1 MQTDR
6 REAVEECSSSQE
18 HESDSSGGSGD
29 SGGIFLILLV
39 GQTRYRSSNI
49 TKSAPQPISP
59 EVTICLN
66 LESYLHGR
74 TLCLICFSILNLNPL
89 DIDPGMIIIV
99 QNRG

>member
-6 REAVEECSSSQE
+6 REAIEECSSSQE
-18 HESDSSGGSGD
+18 HESDSSGD

-59 EVTICLN
+59 
-66 LESYLHGR
+66 R
-74 TLCLICFSILNLNPL
+74 
-89 DIDPGMIIIV
+89 
-99 QNRG
+99 